1 MPRREVVSRT
11 MTVTACQV
19 LCLDRERNEVV
30 QKVIHIK
37 GHFYNPDENKS
48 LERKLRKECENQ
60 GYKFVDLDGWE
71 ERVMR
76 GVLDMDEFMRVC
88 KWVNY

>member
-11 MTVTACQV
+11 MTVTICWV
-19 LCLDRERNEVV
+19 LCLDREKNEVI

-37 GHFYNPDENKS
+37 GHFDDPEENKS

-60 GYKFVDLDGWE
+60 GYKFVDLADWE

-76 GVLDMDEFMRVC
+76 GVIDMNEFMKVC
-88 KWVNY
+88 KWVDD